1 MAEIHGNHQ
10 VQIGQVYYRPPTPS
24 NISIGLIF
32 EPSVFGGNRPQTL
45 QCKLEV
51 TVCRRMVLVCHVYS
65 TPGWGGLKIDR

>member
-51 TVCRRMVLVCHVYS
+51 TVLSADGISMSCIFYTWL
-65 TPGWGGLKIDR
+65 GWT